1 MTLHYDIVVVG
12 AGPAGLSAARAAAA
26 SGARIAV
33 LDDNPRAGGQVWRQ
47 GPNRVEAAP
56 LRDALSS
63 LSACSNV
70 TLWPSARVIALLP
83 AKGLLIESAEKGGV
97 ALSYD
102 RLILATGARERLLPF
117 PGWTLPG
124 VTGAGGLQALI
135 KGGVPVRGERVVI
148 AGSGPLLMAELVTA
162 REAGAQVLAVVEQA
176 SAASVAR
183 FGVTL
188 AATPS
193 KLWQAAHLTRGFAG
207 LRYWTGGVV
216 REARGAGRVEAVV
229 VRRGARDITLACD
242 RVACGYGLVPNV
254 TLAQAL
260 GCELADGTDRA
271 DGAIAV
277 DDVQR
282 TTVEAVFAAGECT
295 GIGGMELARIEGELA
310 GLAASGAGIPSALWR
325 ARERWARFAGRV
337 ERAFA
342 LGAAACEP
350 PPADTLLC
358 RCEDVT
364 LGDAA
369 AHSTWRD
376 AKLHTRCGMGPCQGR
391 ICGTAA
397 KTYFGRAT
405 NGGAALGRATNGG
418 ATNGDVALGRATNGG
433 GPQDWDPAPPRPP
446 FSPAKIATL
455 IAAAPDDDFAD
466 L

>member
-1 MTLHYDIVVVG
+1 MNVHYDIVVVG

-47 GPNRVEAAP
+47 GPNRAEAAP
-56 LRDALSS
+56 LRDVLSS

-70 TLWPSARVIALLP
+70 KLWPSTRVIALLP
-83 AKGLLIESAEKGGV
+83 AKRLLIESSEQGG
-97 ALSYD
+97 ATLSYD
-102 RLILATGARERLLPF
+102 RLVLATGARERLLPF

-148 AGSGPLLMAELVTA
+148 AGSGPLLMAALATA

-176 SAASVAR
+176 SAACVAR
-183 FGVTL
+183 FGLTL

-193 KLWQAAHLTRGFAG
+193 KLVQAAHLTRGFAG
-207 LRYWTGGVV
+207 LRYWTGSVV
-216 REARGAGRVEAVV
+216 REARGTGRVEAVV
-229 VRRGARDITLACD
+229 IRRGARDLTLACD

-260 GCELADGTDRA
+260 GCELADGA
-271 DGAIAV
+271 DGAIKV

-282 TTVEAVFAAGECT
+282 TTVEGVFAAGECT

-310 GLAASGAGIPSALWR
+310 GLAASGAGVPSGLWR
-325 ARERWARFAGRV
+325 AREHWARFAGRV

-342 LGAAACEP
+342 LGAAACER

-364 LGDAA
+364 IGVAA

-397 KTYFGRAT
+397 QTYFGRAT
-405 NGGAALGRATNGG
+405 NDGGA
-418 ATNGDVALGRATNGG
+418 
-433 GPQDWDPAPPRPP
+433 QDWGAVPPRPP

-455 IAAAPDDDFAD
+455 MAAAPDDDPAD

>member
-12 AGPAGLSAARAAAA
+12 AGPAGLSAARSAAA

-47 GPNRVEAAP
+47 GPNRGEAAP
-56 LRDALSS
+56 LRDALTS
-63 LSACSNV
+63 LAACSNV
-70 TLWPSARVIALLP
+70 TSWPSTRVIALLP
-83 AKGLLIESAEKGGV
+83 AKGLLIESSEKGGV

-102 RLILATGARERLLPF
+102 RLIVATGARERLLPF

-135 KGGVPVRGERVVI
+135 KGGLPVRGERIVI
-148 AGSGPLLMAELVTA
+148 AGSGPLLMAALATA
-162 REAGAQVLAVVEQA
+162 REAGAQALAVVEQA
-176 SAASVAR
+176 SATAVAR
-183 FGVTL
+183 FGLAL

-216 REARGAGRVEAVV
+216 REARGTGRVEEVV
-229 VRRGARDITLACD
+229 VRRGARDVTLACD

-260 GCELADGTDRA
+260 GCKLA

-277 DDVQR
+277 DEVQR
-282 TTVEAVFAAGECT
+282 TTVAGVFAAGECT

-325 ARERWARFAGRV
+325 SRERWTRFAGRV

-342 LGAAACEP
+342 LGAAACAR

-364 LGDAA
+364 FGEAA
-369 AHSTWRD
+369 AHATWRD
-376 AKLHTRCGMGPCQGR
+376 AKLHTRCGMGACLGR

-397 KTYFGRAT
+397 QTAF
-405 NGGAALGRATNGG
+405 GGAAAGRAEHGGG
-418 ATNGDVALGRATNGG
+418 AQG
-433 GPQDWDPAPPRPP
+433 WDAAPPRPP

-455 IAAAPDDDFAD
+455 IAAARDDADDADDDRAD